1 MELDDTAFPSI
12 SGLKREN
19 GCILKATNHGK
30 FYPAPTEDVED
41 LVGTL
46 D

>member
-1 MELDDTAFPSI
+1 MIQHFPQYLD
-12 SGLKREN
+12 LKEN

>member
-1 MELDDTAFPSI
+1 MIPQDLD
-12 SGLKREN
+12 LKEN

-30 FYPAPTEDVED
+30 FYPVPTEDVEH

>member
-1 MELDDTAFPSI
+1 MIQHFPQDLD
-12 SGLKREN
+12 LKKN
-19 GCILKATNHGK
+19 GCILKATNHGN
-30 FYPAPTEDVED
+30 FNPAPTKDVED